1 MNQLEKAIAIAL
13 RVHEGQTDRYGQ
25 PYILHPLFVMLQMES
40 EAEMTA
46 AVLHDVIEDS
56 ETTLADLRQEGFS
69 GEVLEA
75 VRLMT
80 HDETDSY
87 EAYVRKLKPNPMARK
102 IKLAD
107 LRHNMDI
114 RRMDR
119 VRTADTERLE
129 RYRSAWESLTS

>member
-13 RVHEGQTDRYGQ
+13 RVHEGQTDRYGR
-25 PYILHPLFVMLQMES
+25 PYIIHPLTVMLQMDS

-56 ETTLADLRQEGFS
+56 ETTLEDLKEEGFS
-69 GEVLEA
+69 PEVLEA

-80 HDETDSY
+80 HEEMDSY
-87 EAYVRKLKPNPMARK
+87 EVYVRKLKPNPMARK

-107 LRHNMDI
+107 LQHNMDI

-119 VRTADTERLE
+119 VEARDLERLE
-129 RYRSAWESLTS
+129 RYRSAWETLTS

>member
-1 MNQLEKAIAIAL
+1 MNQLEKAISIAL

-25 PYILHPLFVMLQMES
+25 PYILHPLFVMLQMDS

-56 ETTLADLRQEGFS
+56 ETTLADLREEGFS
-69 GEVLEA
+69 DEVLEA

-80 HDETDSY
+80 HEEADSY

-119 VRTADTERLE
+119 VRAGDTERLE